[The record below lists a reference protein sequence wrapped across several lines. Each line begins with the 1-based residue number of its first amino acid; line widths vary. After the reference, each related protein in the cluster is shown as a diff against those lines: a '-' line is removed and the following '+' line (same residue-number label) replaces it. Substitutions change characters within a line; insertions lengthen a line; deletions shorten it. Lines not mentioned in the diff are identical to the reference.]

1 MKTLIFDSSS
11 LITIAMNNLIWILE
25 PLKKKFKGE
34 FCISA
39 SVRNEILDVP
49 LQGKKFKLEAMQLRS
64 EVQKKVLCLREDVSS
79 EELLKVQRIANKIFH
94 ARGKPMKVLH
104 EGEIGA
110 LLLVKKL
117 NADALVVD
125 ERSTRMLIE
134 SPRDLAKILQNKMH
148 TPVKIDEKALKQ
160 FQELFKDVK
169 IIRSVEL
176 GLVAYEMGLFDKYAI
191 DGMKKDVLDGVI
203 WAMRLRGCSISSQE
217 IEEILKLE

>member
-49 LQGKKFKLEAMQLRS
+49 LKGKKFMLEAMQLRT
-64 EVQKKVLCLREDVSS
+64 EVKKDVICLREDVSQA
-79 EELLKVQRIANKIFH
+79 ELLKVQRLVNNIYH
-94 ARGKPMKVLH
+94 ARGRSLKVLH

-110 LLLVKKL
+110 LLLAKKL
-117 NADALVVD
+117 NADALVID
-125 ERSTRMLIE
+125 ERSTRMLVE
-134 SPRDLAKILQNKMH
+134 NPRDLAKVLQAKMH
-148 TPVKIDEKALKQ
+148 TPVKINEKSLNQ
-160 FQELFKDVK
+160 FSEMFKDVK

-176 GLVAYEMGLFDKYAI
+176 GLIAYELGFSTNIL
-191 DGMKKDVLDGVI
+191 VLLSSITKEVQ
-203 WAMRLRGCSISSQE
+203 GC
-217 IEEILKLE
+217 